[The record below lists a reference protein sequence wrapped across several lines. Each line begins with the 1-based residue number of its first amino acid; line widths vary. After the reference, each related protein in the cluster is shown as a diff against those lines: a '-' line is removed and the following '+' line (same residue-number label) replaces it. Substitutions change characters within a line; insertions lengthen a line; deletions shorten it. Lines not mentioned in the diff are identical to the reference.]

1 MDYYSANQYFLDR
14 FGCKVYKLA
23 LDGGMTCPNRDG
35 TVGYGGC
42 IFCSEGGSGEFS
54 ERIASNHSVLPPETV
69 DSAIEKAKNR
79 VQSKVKSGK
88 FIAYFQSYTNTYASV
103 DYLRSLFFPV
113 INRPEIVALSIGT
126 RPDCLPKPVLSLLR
140 ELNAIKPVFVELG
153 LQTVHDQTAK
163 LIRRGYDFPVYEQAV
178 KSLKSIGVNVITHL
192 ILGLPGETKEM
203 MIRSAEVVGGLTDG
217 VKLQLLHVLKNTEL
231 EKMYERGE
239 VTPLSLEEYASLL
252 RDCLAVIPKS
262 VVIHR
267 LTGDGSKK
275 LLVAPTWSA
284 DKKRA
289 LNYINGVIRLT

>member
-54 ERIASNHSVLPPETV
+54 ERIASNHSVLPPEMV

-88 FIAYFQSYTNTYASV
+88 FIAYFQSYTNTYASEE
-103 DYLRSLFFPV
+103 YLRSLFFPV

-126 RPDCLPKPVLSLLR
+126 RPDCLPESVLSLLR

-153 LQTVHDQTAK
+153 LQSVHDQTAK

-192 ILGLPGETKEM
+192 ILGLPNETKEM
-203 MIRSAEVVGGLTDG
+203 MVGSAEVVGRLTDG

-239 VTPLSLEEYASLL
+239 VTPLSLEEYADIL
-252 RDCLAVIPKS
+252 RDCLSVIPKS

-275 LLVAPTWSA
+275 LLVAPKWSA
-284 DKKRA
+284 DKKRV